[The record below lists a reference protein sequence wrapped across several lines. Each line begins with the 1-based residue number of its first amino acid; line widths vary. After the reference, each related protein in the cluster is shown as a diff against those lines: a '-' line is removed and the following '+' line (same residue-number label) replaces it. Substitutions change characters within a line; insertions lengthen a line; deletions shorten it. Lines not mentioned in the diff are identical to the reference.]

1 MGFLDKAKKLAEQA
15 KEMAEG
21 ALADAKQRQASQ
33 SSAPVATGSAPAEYG
48 TPYVPGMLGRAGWR
62 ERGLTDPAAIVPIK
76 DRDRLGVPRS
86 TRSAI
91 VEEPFGMGRRWVSG
105 DRSIGVF
112 YRLYPEQQTW
122 QGAAD
127 DGLVLVPV
135 GGGEHAA
142 MLELRGFDAGAQA
155 ELTQIAAGNL

>member
-21 ALADAKQRQASQ
+21 ALADAKERQASQ
-33 SSAPVATGSAPAEYG
+33 SSTPAAAAAAPEYG
-48 TPYVPGMLGRAGWR
+48 TPYVPGMLGRPGWR
-62 ERGLTDPAAIVPIK
+62 EQGLTDPAAIVPIK

-86 TRSAI
+86 TRSQI

-112 YRLYPEQQTW
+112 YRLYPEQQAW
-122 QGAAD
+122 QGGAEGD
-127 DGLVLVPV
+127 RVLVPV
-135 GGGEHAA
+135 GGGGHAA

-155 ELTQIAAGNL
+155 ELTQIAAAHLS